1 MTPELFHL
9 TKAFTEL
16 YDKARYQP
24 FNKSVQVFS
33 QVQPSAGEFDRLMTK
48 VKKKRDGEVRPEP
61 AITLNR
67 LLKNAC
73 AMRVGMMYIR
83 PNRLVIHCQGFS
95 ATGVVNLAYTHKI
108 HIYVL
113 V

>member
-1 MTPELFHL
+1 MKVQVKALKSKAVNHQETPAMTPELFHL

-33 QVQPSAGEFDRLMTK
+33 QVQPSAGEFDRLMTE
-48 VKKKRDGEVRPEP
+48 VKKRDCEVRPEP

-67 LLKNAC
+67 LMHL
-73 AMRVGMMYIR
+73 
-83 PNRLVIHCQGFS
+83 L
-95 ATGVVNLAYTHKI
+95 
-108 HIYVL
+108 
-113 V
+113 